1 MVCELPALDTLEINP
16 LVVDEDGCLAVDAR
30 LSIDPSRGAGQGRY
44 AHMAI
49 HPYPAHLRQEW
60 PMRDG
65 SVIRVRP
72 VRPEDAPLEQAFV
85 NAMSDESRYFRF
97 MDSTRELPQPDR
109 PPDPGGLRP
118 RDGTH
123 RGDRRRRH
131 RAPDRQRPLR
141 ADAGRRSG
149 GIRPGGRRRLAE
161 MRPRPPPDGSHHRLR
176 AREALRSM
184 VGDVL
189 ADNHKMLSLMS
200 RLGFAVMPHP
210 DGNELKRVVKPLRE

>member
-1 MVCELPALDTLEINP
+1 
-16 LVVDEDGCLAVDAR
+16 
-30 LSIDPSRGAGQGRY
+30 
-44 AHMAI
+44 MAI

-97 MDSTRELPQPDR
+97 MDSTRELPPSQIVRLTQVDYDREMALIAVIDEGGTERQIGSARYVQTPD
-109 PPDPGGLRP
+109 GEAVEFGLAVD
-118 RDGTH
+118 DGWQKC
-123 RGDRRRRH
+123 G
-131 RAPDRQRPLR
+131 L
-141 ADAGRRSG
+141 GRRLMEA
-149 GIRPGGRRRLAE
+149 II
-161 MRPRPPPDGSHHRLR
+161 DC
-176 AREALRSM
+176 AREKLYRSM